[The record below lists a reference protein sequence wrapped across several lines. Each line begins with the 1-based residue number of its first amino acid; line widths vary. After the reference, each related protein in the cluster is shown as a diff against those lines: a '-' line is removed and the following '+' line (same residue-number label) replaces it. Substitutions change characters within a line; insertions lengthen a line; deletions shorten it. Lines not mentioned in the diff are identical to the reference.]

1 MDLINKIKKHE
12 ILDMLEESDKITLK
26 NHGNKI
32 SLERAIF
39 LSWWCNK
46 GDCKFC
52 YMSSQKDRIEK
63 SSKKDNTPESDK
75 AKRHI
80 KGIYAEAELTKRMGW
95 NIEFLSGGYG
105 AYSTSEIQEI
115 CQNIYD
121 ITDNPVWLNIGIT
134 EDLEEYGE
142 EIIGVTGAVETANP
156 KLHEYICPSKSL
168 NDISN
173 MLLKAGD
180 LGYKKAITIIIGLG
194 ETPEQLEDLF
204 ELIERLS
211 IDRIIFYSLNPHPDT
226 MYADTPQP
234 ASFYYAGMVAAVRI
248 RFPNIEI
255 ITGTWTDNL
264 ANIGLL
270 LKAGSNGITKFPL
283 FKMYGNRYGKRVEE
297 EIKWSN
303 RELIGSFSDMDRL
316 KSDIVLRPELEP
328 YIQRY
333 IDMCYKNLNI
343 KKI

>member
-1 MDLINKIKKHE
+1 MELIEKIKNKE
-12 ILDMLEESDKITLK
+12 IFDLLIEANQITEK
-26 NHGNKI
+26 VHGKEV

-39 LSWWCNK
+39 LSWWCEK

-52 YMSSQKDRIEK
+52 YMSSQKNRINNPEK
-63 SSKKDNTPESDK
+63 
-75 AKRHI
+75 AIRHV
-80 KGIYAEAELTKRMGW
+80 KGIYAEAELIKRIGW

-105 AYSTSEIQEI
+105 VYSTDQIREISET
-115 CQNIYD
+115 IYD

-134 EDLEEYGE
+134 NELDQYGD

-156 KLHEYICPSKSL
+156 KFHDYVCPSKPL
-168 NDISN
+168 DEIKH
-173 MLLKAGD
+173 MLRTAEEV
-180 LGYKKAITIIIGLG
+180 GYKKAITIIIGLG
-194 ETPEQLEDLF
+194 EELNHLNDLF
-204 ELIERLS
+204 DLIEELD

-226 MYADTPQP
+226 EYNLTPQP
-234 ASFYYAGMVAAVRI
+234 ASFYYASIVASVRI

-255 ITGTWTDNL
+255 ISGTWTDNL
-264 ANIGLL
+264 ANIGVL

-297 EIKWSN
+297 EVSWAN
-303 RELIGSFSDMDRL
+303 RELKGSFSDLSLLD
-316 KSDIVLRPELEP
+316 KGNNLRPELDP

-333 IDMCYKNLNI
+333 IDMCHENLDI